1 MDYEHLNL
9 EHFFAR
15 NNELNNIRDNADF
28 VMINNVNRFMN
39 YRNGDEEGTINLSHY
54 NYKNRSAAMSF
65 IFMDY
70 TPYK

>member
-15 NNELNNIRDNADF
+15 NNELNKIRDNADF

-39 YRNGDEEGTINLSHY
+39 YRNGEEEGTINLSHY
-54 NYKNRSAAMSF
+54 NYKN
-65 IFMDY
+65 
-70 TPYK
+70 